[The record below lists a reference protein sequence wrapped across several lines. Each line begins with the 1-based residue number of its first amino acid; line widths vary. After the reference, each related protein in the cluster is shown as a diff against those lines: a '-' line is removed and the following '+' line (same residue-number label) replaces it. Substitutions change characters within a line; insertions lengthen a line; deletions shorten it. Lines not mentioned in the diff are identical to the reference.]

1 MKTLSPLGELNIP
14 AVQAVFTD
22 LDGTLTVGQGLPSRV
37 HAAMERLKAHN
48 LPVVIVSGRPAGWAD
63 CLTRLLPIDA
73 MIFENGAGVY
83 LREGKKII
91 RVDIAGELKSQ
102 QDELKQIFQDLHQKL
117 GPLSVAKD
125 QAFRLFDYA
134 IDLCEEV
141 EFTEPAKIE
150 KILETLRAIPGV
162 HAKLSSIHINYWL
175 GSYDKRTAVE
185 YLLTTHLDVL
195 AKTKEEV
202 LFCGDSPND
211 EPLFA
216 YFPQSVGMANL
227 RPYLATMQ
235 SHPTFL
241 STKSEG
247 DGFVEV
253 VETLVPS
260 GG

>member
-1 MKTLSPLGELNIP
+1 
-14 AVQAVFTD
+14 
-22 LDGTLTVGQGLPSRV
+22 
-37 HAAMERLKAHN
+37 
-48 LPVVIVSGRPAGWAD
+48 
-63 CLTRLLPIDA
+63 

-83 LREGKKII
+83 IRDGKKIV
-91 RVDIAGELKSQ
+91 RADLAGEVKSQ
-102 QDELKQIFQDLHQKL
+102 QTELRKIFQELNQKF

-141 EFTEPAKIE
+141 DFTDPAKVE
-150 KILETLRAIPGV
+150 KILESLRTIPEV

-175 GSYDKRTAVE
+175 GAYDKRTAVE
-185 YLLTTHLDVL
+185 YLLTTQLGPL
-195 AKTKEEV
+195 AKTKEEI

-211 EPLFA
+211 EPLFS

-227 RPYLATMQ
+227 RPYLASMHF
-235 SHPTFL
+235 HPTFL
-241 STKSEG
+241 STKNEG